1 MTEIVSEQTEHIR
14 LGMYGSEILRKGDSV
29 FYHSSEEKNYVPVV
43 VVDPWFV
50 IDEGKSVSAR
60 VYVKTTNVSIS
71 DYFYAKFEELFWDR
85 NTPIPAD
92 RLEDIIEKLS
102 QRGSRG
108 VTVTI

>member
-1 MTEIVSEQTEHIR
+1 MI
-14 LGMYGSEILRKGDSV
+14 
-29 FYHSSEEKNYVPVV
+29 
-43 VVDPWFV
+43 VVDPWV
-50 IDEGKSVSAR
+50 VMDEGQRVRAQVSFKER
-60 VYVKTTNVSIS
+60 EVSTNAT
-71 DYFYAKFEELFWDR
+71 FYAKFEELFWDR